1 MSKNEKE
8 EKKRLNKDGVKK
20 LVGIFSYVLPYKWR
34 FIVGLVLLFI
44 SSSIFMV
51 LPYVSGKL
59 IDIANGNDSWI
70 VNNIGQA
77 SLILLAILLFQSFS
91 SFFRVVLF
99 AQVTE
104 RAIADIRNELY
115 QKMISL
121 PMSFFDKNRT
131 GDLISRISNDVS
143 VLQSTMSTTLAELIR
158 QIIILLVGIVVIF
171 FVTSELSLFMIGTF
185 PIIVI
190 IAFIFGKHIRKLS
203 KRTQAELAD
212 TNVIVE
218 ETIQSIH
225 SVKSFTSEAFEVNRY
240 QKSMRGVVITALKVA
255 NFRAAFISFIIF
267 AILGAI
273 VGIMWYGSVLVQT
286 KVMTVGELISFL
298 FYTTFIGA
306 SIAGLGDL
314 FGQLQKAVGASER
327 ILEVQNEVGEMT
339 LDKVPSV
346 RISGDITFNNVGFE
360 YPTRIEMPVLK
371 GVSLTIKEGQKAA
384 LVGHSGAGKST
395 IAQLLMRFYPIER
408 GIVSIADKN
417 IQDIDLSMLRANIGI
432 VPQEVI
438 LFGGTIEENIRYGKP
453 DASLDEIKS
462 AAQKAYALDF
472 IESFPDGFHTLVGER
487 GIKLSG
493 GQRQRIAIARA
504 VLKNP
509 SILILDEA
517 TSSLDA
523 ESEHLVQQALSELM
537 KGRTTL
543 IIAHRLATIQ
553 SADVIYV
560 LEDGKVK
567 ESGTHSELI
576 AHDGAY
582 KNFVNLQVMGS

>member
-1 MSKNEKE
+1 MSKDEKE
-8 EKKRLNKDGVKK
+8 VKERLNKEGVKK
-20 LVGIFSYVLPYKWR
+20 LMGIFSYILPYKGK
-34 FIVGLVLLFI
+34 FIIGLVLLFI

-51 LPYVSGKL
+51 FPYVSGKL
-59 IDIANGNDSWI
+59 IDIASGRDGWI

-77 SLILLAILLFQSFS
+77 ALILIGVLLFQSVV

-104 RAIADIRNELY
+104 RAIANIRTELY
-115 QKMISL
+115 QKMVLL

-143 VLQSTMSTTLAELIR
+143 VLQSAMSTTLAELIR
-158 QIIILLVGIVVIF
+158 QVIILIVGVVLIF
-171 FVTSELSLFMIGTF
+171 FTTPSLSLFMIGTF
-185 PIIVI
+185 PVIVI
-190 IAFIFGKHIRKLS
+190 IAFIFGKFIRKLS
-203 KRTQAELAD
+203 KKTQTQLAD

-225 SVKSFTSEAFEVNRY
+225 SVKSFTSEAFEIDRY
-240 QKSMRGVVITALKVA
+240 RKSMRDVVITALKVA

-267 AILGAI
+267 AIFGAI
-273 VGIMWYGSVLVQT
+273 VGIMWYGSVLVQSGE
-286 KVMTVGELISFL
+286 MTVGDLLSFIL
-298 FYTTFIGA
+298 YTTFIGA

-327 ILEVQNEVGEMT
+327 ILEVQNELGEMA
-339 LDKVPSV
+339 LNENDFE
-346 RISGDITFNNVGFE
+346 RISGDIQFEAVQFE
-360 YPTRIEMPVLK
+360 YPTRQEMPVLK

-395 IAQLLMRFYPIER
+395 IAQLLMRFYPITS
-408 GIVSIADKN
+408 GSITISDTN
-417 IQDIDLSMLRANIGI
+417 IEQLELSQLRANIGI

-453 DASLDEIKS
+453 DATQAEIAEASK
-462 AAQKAYALDF
+462 KAYALDF
-472 IESFPDGFHTLVGER
+472 INSFPDGFQTLVGER
-487 GIKLSG
+487 GVKLSG

-553 SADVIYV
+553 SADMIYV
-560 LEDGKVK
+560 LEDGQVK
-567 ESGTHSELI
+567 ESGTHTELI
-576 AHDGAY
+576 AQNGAY